1 MKARFYVDF
10 FAPDERMKKGI
21 FLGQT
26 DIVGVSISYL
36 RI

>member
-10 FAPDERMKKGI
+10 FVPDERMKKGP

-26 DIVGVSISYL
+26 NIVDVSISYL
-36 RI
+36 KM